1 MSKTTMSIT
10 TTFIVIGDPHIQVNN
25 FTEVDIFMKK
35 LINLATEKQPDF
47 IVILGDI
54 LHTHERLHVL
64 AMNKAYELIN
74 NMRIIAKTY
83 ILVGNH
89 DMSSNSQ
96 FLTENHWLNGMKE
109 WDNTVIVDKVLCET
123 IAGEK
128 YIFAP
133 YVYPGRF
140 EEALNSQGEKW
151 KDAKCIFCHQ
161 EFSGCK
167 MGAIISVEGDNW
179 RLDYPD
185 VISGHIHSNQRPQS
199 NIYYPGSAMQNAFG
213 ESEKNIIAYLS
224 LNSDKDGY
232 ECEEIDLGLP
242 RKKIVYMD
250 VEDIDSYK
258 VPETE
263 DKIKVTLS
271 GSYDQFKALKKTK
284 KYKNLL
290 EKGIKVVFKP
300 KKLKNK
306 KILADENDEKIEID
320 DEIISNVTDFKT
332 ILGSIVNDEKDPYL
346 VQAYE
351 LIVNGKFFQI
361 DDIMFL

>member
-1 MSKTTMSIT
+1 MSKTTMSKTTMSKTTMSIT

-74 NMRIIAKTY
+74 NMRLIAKTY

-133 YVYPGRF
+133 YVYPGIILMLFLVIYIRIKDH
-140 EEALNSQGEKW
+140 SQ
-151 KDAKCIFCHQ
+151 IYTILVLL
-161 EFSGCK
+161 CK
-167 MGAIISVEGDNW
+167 M
-179 RLDYPD
+179 
-185 VISGHIHSNQRPQS
+185 
-199 NIYYPGSAMQNAFG
+199 
-213 ESEKNIIAYLS
+213 
-224 LNSDKDGY
+224 
-232 ECEEIDLGLP
+232 
-242 RKKIVYMD
+242 
-250 VEDIDSYK
+250 
-258 VPETE
+258 
-263 DKIKVTLS
+263 
-271 GSYDQFKALKKTK
+271 
-284 KYKNLL
+284 LL
-290 EKGIKVVFKP
+290 VRVR
-300 KKLKNK
+300 
-306 KILADENDEKIEID
+306 KIL
-320 DEIISNVTDFKT
+320 
-332 ILGSIVNDEKDPYL
+332 
-346 VQAYE
+346 
-351 LIVNGKFFQI
+351 
-361 DDIMFL
+361 